1 MNNKIN
7 YTKTGD
13 YYIPDLVVPENKFIG
28 KYGRLHLKYLKENR
42 NGFYTSLLITG
53 RLNDYLY
60 KIDIK
65 AKIRFEKLM
74 KELATKQGVTEKL
87 KAKKQL
93 EWVRRMNNVKMQIE
107 EIISKEIIYI

>member
-13 YYIPDLVVPENKFIG
+13 YYLPDLVVPENKFIG
-28 KYGRLHLKYLKENR
+28 KYGRLHLKYIKENR

-60 KIDIK
+60 KIDTK
-65 AKIRFEKLM
+65 AKIRLETLIN
-74 KELATKQGVTEKL
+74 ELAEKQGITEKL
-87 KAKKQL
+87 KAENQL
-93 EWVRRMNNVKMQIE
+93 EWVGRMNSIKMQAE
-107 EIISKEIIYI
+107 EIILKELIYI

>member
-60 KIDIK
+60 KIDAK
-65 AKIRFEKLM
+65 AKIKLEKLM
-74 KELATKQGVTEKL
+74 KELATTQGVTEEL
-87 KAKKQL
+87 KAKNQL
-93 EWVRRMNNVKMQIE
+93 EWIRRMNNIKVQIE
-107 EIISKEIIYI
+107 EILFYEIILK